1 MGRLTTKSAN
11 LGEMKTL
18 HPESKIVN
26 SWSILIVLTTIY
38 NYIFIPFQMATK
50 GSIISNS
57 VLDLGF
63 FLDLGFDSILIF
75 DLLLRFN
82 VGYIE
87 KGQFINDKAHV
98 RKNYLQTDFKRHL
111 LSCIPI
117 DIVARLFY
125 PNLAV
130 WIIALLR
137 IPRLLRVFDSL
148 SASKVWEDSIN
159 SNPVIV
165 RLLRLL
171 FVIFLVE
178 HWVACIWFLIRNI
191 NISFHG
197 YLQALYWSVM
207 TLTTVGYGNI
217 AAGEQTV
224 QELGFTISVMML
236 GVTMYAFII
245 GNVASVIT
253 DMNASRSRF
262 REKLDRIQT
271 YLREKKVPQGL
282 QKKVRSYYQYMWEYN
297 RDTSTDFLSVEQ
309 YYLNDLPRSLSTQ
322 ISLCLNQK
330 LIESVPMFKGAEPQ
344 FIEQILAKLRPI
356 VLPSEDYVI
365 HEGQIGHEMYF
376 INHGEV
382 QVFSEKDNKIIE
394 NMESG
399 SFFGELALLD
409 SVRRTAS
416 VKTLTYCE
424 LFVLEK
430 SDFAQVM
437 ADYPNFADKIE
448 EIAEKRRQEN
458 QSDSTG

>member
-1 MGRLTTKSAN
+1 MVGRLTAKLAN
-11 LGEMKTL
+11 LDEMKIL
-18 HPESKIVN
+18 HPESRIVN
-26 SWSILIVLTTIY
+26 SWNILIVLTTIY
-38 NYIFIPFQMATK
+38 NYIFVPFQMATK
-50 GSIISNS
+50 GNIIGNS
-57 VLDLGF
+57 FLGLGF

-75 DLLLRFN
+75 DLFLRFN

-87 KGQFINDKAHV
+87 RGQFVNDKTHV
-98 RKNYLQTDFKRHL
+98 RKNYFQTDFKRHF
-111 LSCIPI
+111 LSCVPL

-125 PNLAV
+125 PNLEV

-137 IPRLLRVFDSL
+137 IPRLLRVFDSF
-148 SASKVWEDSIN
+148 SASKFWEDSIN

-171 FVIFLVE
+171 IVIFLVE
-178 HWVACIWFLIRNI
+178 HWVACTWFLIRNI

-207 TLTTVGYGNI
+207 TLTTVGYDNI
-217 AAGEQTV
+217 AVGEQTV
-224 QELGFTISVMML
+224 PELGFTIFVMML

-282 QKKVRSYYQYMWEYN
+282 QRKVRSYYQYMWEYN
-297 RDTSTDFLSVEQ
+297 RDTSTDFLSVEK
-309 YYLNDLPRSLSTQ
+309 YYLNDLPRSLSAQ
-322 ISLCLNQK
+322 ISLCLNQN
-330 LIESVPMFKGAEPQ
+330 LIESVPMFRGAEPQ
-344 FIEQILAKLRPI
+344 FIEQILAKLQPI
-356 VLPSEDYVI
+356 VLPPEDYVI

-382 QVFSEKDNKIIE
+382 QVFSEKDNKVIE

-399 SFFGELALLD
+399 AFFGELALLY

-430 SDFAQVM
+430 NDFSQVM
-437 ADYPNFADKIE
+437 ADYPSFADKIQ
-448 EIAEKRRQEN
+448 EIAEKRR
-458 QSDSTG
+458 

>member
-1 MGRLTTKSAN
+1 
-11 LGEMKTL
+11 MKIL
-18 HPESKIVN
+18 HPESRIVN
-26 SWSILIVLTTIY
+26 SWNILIVLTTIY
-38 NYIFIPFQMATK
+38 NYIFVPFQMATK
-50 GSIISNS
+50 GNIIGNS
-57 VLDLGF
+57 FLGLGF

-75 DLLLRFN
+75 DLFLRFN

-87 KGQFINDKAHV
+87 RGQFVNDKIPV
-98 RKNYLQTDFKRHL
+98 RKNYFQTDFKRHF
-111 LSCIPI
+111 LSCLPL

-125 PNLAV
+125 PNLEV

-137 IPRLLRVFDSL
+137 IPRLLRVFDSF
-148 SASKVWEDSIN
+148 SASKFWEDSIN

-171 FVIFLVE
+171 IVIFLVE
-178 HWVACIWFLIRNI
+178 HWVACTWFLIRNI

-207 TLTTVGYGNI
+207 TLTTVGYDNI

-224 QELGFTISVMML
+224 PELSFTIFVMML

-282 QKKVRSYYQYMWEYN
+282 QRKVRSYYQYMWEYN
-297 RDTSTDFLSVEQ
+297 RDTSTDFLSVEK

-322 ISLCLNQK
+322 ISLCLNQN

-344 FIEQILAKLRPI
+344 FIEQILAKLQPI
-356 VLPSEDYVI
+356 VLPPEDYVI

-382 QVFSEKDNKIIE
+382 QVFSEKDNKVIE

-399 SFFGELALLD
+399 AFFGELALLY

-430 SDFAQVM
+430 NDFSQVM
-437 ADYPNFADKIE
+437 ADYPSFADKIQ
-448 EIAEKRRQEN
+448 EIAEKRR
-458 QSDSTG
+458 